1 MTDCSGEPVLHTV
14 SADVVVVAAGAVESA
29 RLLLASGLGNDQ
41 LGRHLHDHRFVSLH
55 CEVDDPIKNGL
66 GPGHSIATL
75 DHVHA
80 DSIPWGGG
88 VIVDLMSVLPLTSA
102 TDPAS
107 GVPRWGA
114 DHKQWMRVRQAV
126 RLRRVRDGA
135 GDPERDL
142 CCHPGQGFRPMGQ
155 ARSPPA

>member
-1 MTDCSGEPVLHTV
+1 M
-14 SADVVVVAAGAVESA
+14 
-29 RLLLASGLGNDQ
+29 
-41 LGRHLHDHRFVSLH
+41 
-55 CEVDDPIKNGL
+55 KNGL

-114 DHKQWMRVRQAV
+114 AHKQWMRVRRPYAFGVFGMGQEI
-126 RLRRVRDGA
+126 
-135 GDPERDL
+135 PKRDL
-142 CCHPGQGFRPMGQ
+142 CCHPRRRARPMGQ
-155 ARSPPA
+155 ARSPPAQERPPGFTRGRGRPGRLRNSLAARRRRTGHPPSARRAQPPQLLASTPAAPHG

>member
-14 SADVVVVAAGAVESA
+14 RADVVVVAAGAVESA

-41 LGRHLHDHRFVSLH
+41 LGRNLHDHRFVSLR
-55 CEVDDPIKNGL
+55 CEVDEPIKNGL

-102 TDPAS
+102 TDPTS

-114 DHKQWMRVRQAV
+114 AHKDWMRVR
-126 RLRRVRDGA
+126 
-135 GDPERDL
+135 
-142 CCHPGQGFRPMGQ
+142 RPYAFGVFGMGQ
-155 ARSPPA
+155 EIPSATSASPSPG